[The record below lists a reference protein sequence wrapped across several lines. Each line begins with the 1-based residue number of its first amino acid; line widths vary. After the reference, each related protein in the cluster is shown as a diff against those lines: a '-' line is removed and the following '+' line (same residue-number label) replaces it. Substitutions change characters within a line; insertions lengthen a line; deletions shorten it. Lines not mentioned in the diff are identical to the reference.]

1 MSKFFSLHLLTRDI
15 FEADNYSPIPVA
27 NEEEYRIV
35 ISKFP
40 FQDPELDKV
49 RETFMLLKL
58 VEIQLKTP
66 GTVMISIIKKQL
78 KFEKLGLLRGLITF
92 SVCNYLV
99 ISKYKN
105 ERLSH
110 LLRCLSE

>member
-1 MSKFFSLHLLTRDI
+1 MRFNARKYCYMSKAFSLHLFTRDI

-49 RETFMLLKL
+49 RETFMLLKVCGNP
-58 VEIQLKTP
+58 VEDTRDIND
-66 GTVMISIIKKQL
+66 
-78 KFEKLGLLRGLITF
+78 FY
-92 SVCNYLV
+92 N
-99 ISKYKN
+99 
-105 ERLSH
+105 
-110 LLRCLSE
+110 

>member
-1 MSKFFSLHLLTRDI
+1 MSRFFSLHLFTRDI

-49 RETFMLLKL
+49 RKTFK
-58 VEIQLKTP
+58 VWK
-66 GTVMISIIKKQL
+66 S
-78 KFEKLGLLRGLITF
+78 
-92 SVCNYLV
+92 S
-99 ISKYKN
+99 
-105 ERLSH
+105 
-110 LLRCLSE
+110 

>member
-1 MSKFFSLHLLTRDI
+1 MSKAFSLHLFTRDI

-49 RETFMLLKL
+49 RETFTLLKVCENL
-58 VEIQLKTP
+58 IEDSNSV
-66 GTVMISIIKKQL
+66 IKK
-78 KFEKLGLLRGLITF
+78 
-92 SVCNYLV
+92 
-99 ISKYKN
+99 
-105 ERLSH
+105 
-110 LLRCLSE
+110 

>member
-1 MSKFFSLHLLTRDI
+1 MKYFQSNQKCLGCVKFLKLFGDADLSVLLKFLIFLHILTPENTVSYMSNFFSLHLLTRDI

-49 RETFMLLKL
+49 RETFMLLKF
-58 VEIQLKTP
+58 VEI
-66 GTVMISIIKKQL
+66 
-78 KFEKLGLLRGLITF
+78 
-92 SVCNYLV
+92 
-99 ISKYKN
+99 
-105 ERLSH
+105 
-110 LLRCLSE
+110 